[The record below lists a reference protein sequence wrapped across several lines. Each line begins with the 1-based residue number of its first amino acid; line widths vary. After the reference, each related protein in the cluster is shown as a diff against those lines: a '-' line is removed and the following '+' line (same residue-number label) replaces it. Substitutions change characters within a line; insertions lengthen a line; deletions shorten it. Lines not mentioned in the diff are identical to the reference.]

1 MNAVQLSEL
10 PGIVVMY
17 LLSSLSTSMLG
28 FSISSFI
35 SLSCLSSSEH
45 CSLCICKVALILSGA
60 VFDTGAKREAGS
72 ASFLALELL
81 VSFCL
86 CSFLEQLG
94 HCWLRSSKTKHSWV
108 LQKSLFEKE
117 IEVDSS
123 SSSRES
129 TSLGMT

>member
-10 PGIVVMY
+10 PGILVMY

-60 VFDTGAKREAGS
+60 VFDTGAKREAGKFS
-72 ASFLALELL
+72 GSRIVGEFLFVFIFRAAWALL
-81 VSFCL
+81 VTL
-86 CSFLEQLG
+86 VQ
-94 HCWLRSSKTKHSWV
+94 
-108 LQKSLFEKE
+108 
-117 IEVDSS
+117 D
-123 SSSRES
+123 
-129 TSLGMT
+129 